1 MPCIDSPVPP
11 CSPSGCHL
19 NQMLNSLESGT
30 PSAGPACIALFDPY
44 AQTGGP
50 GQYRSEVYRCIREAF
65 LPLEMVAWAATSRRG
80 AMCSY
85 ATQFFYAIR
94 RVAAVRRWHLMIL
107 QGFFNP
113 GSAVLACACRLWRV
127 PYILWPHGDFVPIT
141 PGDRTAVRSSRLKRY
156 AWWLYGRTVVRNATA
171 LIAGSQLEVSRLR
184 AAGAR
189 VRNVHIIPA
198 GSARQLYCEDSDN
211 RLPDH
216 GVYALWLGRFSREKG
231 LDLLFDCWP
240 SVLRSCPRARLLLVG
255 NTSDKHVYSS
265 LLARLAHLGLEGSV
279 RLLDYVLDSE
289 KCHLLRNARC
299 LVLPSHTESLGM
311 VVPEAIMART
321 PVIVSTGTPWDNLPQ
336 SVGVQLPRALDLWT
350 AALIRYLSS
359 PLKQSI
365 PETDADEALKP
376 YEVNAIRQAWRNLA
390 STLSPSG
397 PRPETA
403 SRPV

>member
-1 MPCIDSPVPP
+1 MINSP
-11 CSPSGCHL
+11 
-19 NQMLNSLESGT
+19 ESGA
-30 PSAGPACIALFDPY
+30 PSAVAPCVALFDPY

-50 GQYRSEVYRCIREAF
+50 AQYRFEVYRCIQEAF
-65 LPLEMVAWAATSRRG
+65 SPFEIVRLAATSHSG
-80 AMCSY
+80 ATCSY
-85 ATQFFYAIR
+85 VTQFFYAIR
-94 RVAAVRRWHLMIL
+94 RVVAVRRWHLMIL

-113 GSAVLACACRLWRV
+113 GSAVLACACWLWRV
-127 PYILWPHGDFVPIT
+127 PYLLWPHGDFVPIT
-141 PGDRTAVRSSRLKRY
+141 TGDRMAVRSSRLKRY

-171 LIAGSQLEVSRLR
+171 LVAGSQLEVTRLR
-184 AAGAR
+184 AAGAS
-189 VRNVHIIPA
+189 VRRAHIIPA
-198 GSARQLYCEDSDN
+198 GSARQLYCEETDN

-255 NTSDKHVYSS
+255 NASDKQIYSS
-265 LLARLAHLGLEGSV
+265 LFARLNHLGLESSV
-279 RLLDYVLDSE
+279 RFLDYVLDSE

-336 SVGVQLPRALDLWT
+336 SVGVQLPRVLDLWA

-359 PLKQSI
+359 PVKQSI
-365 PETDADEALKP
+365 PQADADEALKP
-376 YEVNAIRQAWRNLA
+376 YEGNAIRQAWQNLA
-390 STLSPSG
+390 STMSPSG
-397 PRPETA
+397 LGRETGG
-403 SRPV
+403 RPV